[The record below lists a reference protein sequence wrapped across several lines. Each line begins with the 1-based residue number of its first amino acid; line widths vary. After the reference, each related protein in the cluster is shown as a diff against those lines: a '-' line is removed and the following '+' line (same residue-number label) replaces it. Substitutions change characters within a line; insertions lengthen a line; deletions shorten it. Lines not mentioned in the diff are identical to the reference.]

1 MGKVCFYLL
10 ILLGMPCMYGQSV
23 LSTIHFA
30 SPASIIYLEGSPEL
44 YLIHADVR
52 FYANFKAKQKPS
64 VRDRYEEMYSVRRSM
79 MDKNLEEAEKVYVRV
94 PSKRAFN
101 KEMTGWL
108 DKKERADVVRKG
120 FEKTLGRVLA
130 RVMGGR

>member
-1 MGKVCFYLL
+1 M

-30 SPASIIYLEGSPEL
+30 SSASIIYLEGSPEL
-44 YLIHADVR
+44 YLINADVR
-52 FYANFKAKQKPS
+52 FYANFKVKEKSS
-64 VRDRYEEMYSVRRSM
+64 VRDRYEEMYSIRRSM
-79 MDKNLEEAEKVYVRV
+79 MDKELEEEEKVSVRV

-108 DKKERADVVRKG
+108 DKKERAEVVSKG

>member
-10 ILLGMPCMYGQSV
+10 ILLGIPCMYGQSA

-30 SPASIIYLEGSPEL
+30 SPASIIYLEGSPEV
-44 YLIHADVR
+44 YLINADVR
-52 FYANFKAKQKPS
+52 FYANFKVKQKSS
-64 VRDRYEEMYSVRRSM
+64 VGYRYEEMYSVRRSM
-79 MDKNLEEAEKVYVRV
+79 MDKELEEEEKVYVRV
-94 PSKRAFN
+94 PFKRAFN

-120 FEKTLGRVLA
+120 FEKTVGRVLA